1 MHGAALTIGLG
12 LAISLGACGATAVPT
27 GPADQAGGTAAAV
40 ASPPPTPAPKG
51 GPPPSFSPCAPA
63 ATPLLGLDNSP
74 VQVGPDSWDVFVTS
88 NQWLGPVSGS
98 TVRWYNVWAGT
109 TGDAT
114 TIPGVA
120 AVWVDITSLGSDLC
134 STTTLHGRRVHGS
147 RRQGQLSHHHRQRIT
162 RVPEEWY
169 RRGCF
174 QPHNRHVHKLG
185 RGVDATPTN
194 QDEAATSPSK
204 KESDDGCRNNR
215 RGRS

>member
-12 LAISLGACGATAVPT
+12 LAISLGACGATAVPI

-51 GPPPSFSPCAPA
+51 GPPPSFSRCAPA

-74 VQVGPDSWDVFVTS
+74 VQVGPNSWDVFVTS

-120 AVWVDITSLGSDLC
+120 AVWVDITSRGSDLC
-134 STTTLHGRRVHGS
+134 STSTLRVGEFTDRGAKGSFRITTVSGS
-147 RRQGQLSHHHRQRIT
+147 RVYLKNG
-162 RVPEEWY
+162 
-169 RRGCF
+169 
-174 QPHNRHVHKLG
+174 
-185 RGVDATPTN
+185 A
-194 QDEAATSPSK
+194 DEAVFSLITDTFTS
-204 KESDDGCRNNR
+204 
-215 RGRS
+215 